1 MEEIKLLNDEIFKK
15 EDILKKMMNDEFYY
29 GYLGKNALS
38 SSASKKLLD
47 SPYAYYRSLTEKQ
60 TNVQALRDGQLIHL
74 MVLEPER

>member
-47 SPYAYYRSLTEKQ
+47 SPYAYYR
-60 TNVQALRDGQLIHL
+60 
-74 MVLEPER
+74 